1 MKLEG
6 EILTPADS
14 RFELLEAGLPV
25 PWLRHDYANTMS
37 YRQELI
43 CWNLNFGAIFPCSS
57 ECLLL
62 DLPVAH

>member
-25 PWLRHDYANTMS
+25 SRFRHDYANTMS
-37 YRQELI
+37 YRPELI

-57 ECLLL
+57 ECLPV
-62 DLPVAH
+62 DLSVVH